1 MLQLCSALRVAA
13 ASTLM
18 DLPGSADG
26 AFAAKPTETREQLS
40 FRPAARVPMFPPPCC
55 AERSAE
61 LSRGAGSALLL
72 E

>member
-40 FRPAARVPMFPPPCC
+40 FRPAAASTDVPPPCS
-55 AERSAE
+55 AERA